1 MPLIRNGGLDEL
13 IKLPASG
20 AEPIIDGLLYEGQT
34 AFLTGAP
41 GSGKSYFAIMLSILA
56 AAGADWYGK
65 FSAKTPRRV
74 LYIPTEGS
82 IYDIQERVLGPA
94 NELGWGELVG
104 DRWQFWLPQYM
115 DLSGTAESGRV
126 AFEELKARASDT
138 DLIIFDSFYSSFM
151 GSASNDD
158 TASRV
163 AQKVSELKLSG
174 NRANKAVMFIHHDSR
189 DIRDSDGEVIDRDKP
204 YLGSVIIE
212 AMADQMWHYRGA
224 TVKTGAAKFRQI
236 KGRSRFHQFD
246 SFYVML
252 DEETGV
258 LLPQDSAPTHQALK
272 VESLFR
278 QRTDPITNKELSMW
292 AMSKGIGESTAR
304 RHRDT
309 LVDECKIQQIE
320 RGSYQWAGASTSNLV

>member
-1 MPLIRNGGLDEL
+1 MPLIRNGGLDDL
-13 IKLPASG
+13 LKLPASG
-20 AEPIIDGLLYEGQT
+20 AQPIINGLLYEGQT

-65 FSAKTPRRV
+65 FRSTEPRNV

-94 NELGWGELVG
+94 REMGWGDMVQN
-104 DRWQFWLPQYM
+104 RWNFWLPQYL
-115 DLSGTAESGRV
+115 DLSGSVEASRV
-126 AFEELKARASDT
+126 TFEELKARCDKV
-138 DLIIFDSFYSSFM
+138 DFIIFDSFYSSFM

-158 TASRV
+158 IASRV

-174 NRANKAVMFIHHDSR
+174 ARPNKAVLFIHHDSR
-189 DIRDSDGEVIDRDKP
+189 DIRDGDGEIIDREKP

-224 TVKTGAAKFRQI
+224 DVKTGAAKFRQI

-252 DEETGV
+252 DDETGV

-278 QRTDPITNKELSMW
+278 QRTDPITNKELSIW
-292 AMSKGIGESTAR
+292 ALSKGIGESTAR

-309 LVDECKIQQIE
+309 LVEEGKIQQIE
-320 RGSYQWAGASTSNLV
+320 RGSYQWIGVAPNNMV